1 MFFLIILA
9 NCQLKEPVKLHGI
22 KFLENREKV
31 LIINESNKN
40 DVVQLLGKPHT
51 TSLANENKW
60 IYFERTITRGKL
72 QKLGQNVIK
81 NNNILEL
88 NFNNIG
94 ILSSKKLYNKED
106 SNKVKVSK
114 DKTNNTVSKKSFVSN
129 MLNSI
134 KQKMYGRK

>member
-72 QKLGQNVIK
+72 QKLGQNVLK

-88 NFNNIG
+88 NFNNRG

-114 DKTNNTVSKKSFVSN
+114 DKTNNTVSKKSSISN